1 LITTIENFDDKEEE
15 KMEIRNLTTFVHVA
29 ELNSFTKAAKVLD
42 YSQSTVSFQIK
53 QLENELGC
61 LLFERINHNI
71 TLTDKGAELLDY
83 AKQICHLTDEYN
95 QTRIA
100 PHELR
105 GFLRVLTPDSVCED
119 MMLTNYID
127 FHTRYPGISLKFTTA
142 DTGDMFRILDQN
154 EADIM
159 LTLDNHVY
167 HNDYIIAHE
176 ESVPMHFVTGAT
188 SPYATDRT
196 LSLRDVAEY
205 PFILTERGY
214 GYRRLL
220 DEAMAKESLEIL
232 PILEIGRTDIIISTL
247 ERGIGVSFLPDFVT
261 KKKVAEGQLVYL
273 DVTDVKADVWKQL
286 IYHKNKWV
294 TKSMAALLEYIKENE
309 FGRS

>member
-1 LITTIENFDDKEEE
+1 
-15 KMEIRNLTTFVHVA
+15 MEIRNLRTFVHVA
-29 ELNSFTKAAKVLD
+29 ELNSFTKAARALD

-53 QLENELGC
+53 QLEEELGC

-71 TLTDKGAELLDY
+71 TLTDKGVELLEY
-83 AKQICHLTDEYN
+83 AKQICYLTDEYN

-105 GFLRVLTPDSVCED
+105 GFLRLVTPDSVCED
-119 MMLTNYID
+119 MMFANYLD
-127 FHTRYPGISLKFTTA
+127 FHRRHPGISLKFTTA

-159 LTLDNHVY
+159 LTLDSHVY
-167 HNDYIIAHE
+167 HNDYIIAYE
-176 ESVPMHFVTGAT
+176 EPVPMHFVTGAA
-188 SPYATDRT
+188 SVYATDRA
-196 LSLRDVAEY
+196 LSLREIAQY

-214 GYRRLL
+214 GYRRLF
-220 DEAMAKESLEIL
+220 DEAMSKESIEIL
-232 PILEIGRTDIIISTL
+232 PILEIGRTDIIINVL
-247 ERGIGVSFLPDFVT
+247 ERGVGVSFLPDFVT
-261 KKKVAEGQLVYL
+261 KKKVEAGALSYL
-273 DVTDVKADVWKQL
+273 NVTDVNANVWKQL

-309 FGRS
+309 FGRC